1 MVFQAAYQAYL
12 RTRACCD
19 NTMKEKVGYDTED
32 IVGLASGCFKAA
44 SIVSSIVV
52 VNGLRLLPGTL
63 SGACQ
68 ILPS

>member
-1 MVFQAAYQAYL
+1 
-12 RTRACCD
+12 
-19 NTMKEKVGYDTED
+19 MKEKVGYDTED